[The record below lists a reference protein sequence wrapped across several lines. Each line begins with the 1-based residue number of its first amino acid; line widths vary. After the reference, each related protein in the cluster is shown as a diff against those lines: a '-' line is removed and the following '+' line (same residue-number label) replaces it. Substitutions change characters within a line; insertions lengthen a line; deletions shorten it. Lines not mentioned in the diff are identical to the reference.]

1 METKLPL
8 KIKHRHRGL
17 NKTIII
23 KCLPCLEISGKAFCE
38 ILEKGQGGG
47 ERDLGEE
54 RRKEKLHHPCFH
66 FCIALPKGLIY
77 VF

>member
-38 ILEKGQGGG
+38 ILEKGWGGVGG
-47 ERDLGEE
+47 ETRVKRGG
-54 RRKEKLHHPCFH
+54 KKNST
-66 FCIALPKGLIY
+66 ALAFISVLPSPKG
-77 VF
+77 